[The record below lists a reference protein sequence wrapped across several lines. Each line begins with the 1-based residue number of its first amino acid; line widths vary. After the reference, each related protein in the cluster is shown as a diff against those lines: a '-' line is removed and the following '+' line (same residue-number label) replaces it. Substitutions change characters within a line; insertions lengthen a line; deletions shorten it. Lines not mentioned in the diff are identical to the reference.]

1 MSGDTTD
8 PFSAAPLLDEQAA
21 DVDERDLL
29 RLADDEAEVQTDADR
44 IELSLAAMA
53 VIEP

>member
-8 PFSAAPLLDEQAA
+8 PFSAAPPLDELAA

-29 RLADDEAEVQTDADR
+29 RLADDEAEVQTGEQ

-53 VIEP
+53 VIEI

>member
-8 PFSAAPLLDEQAA
+8 PFSAAPPLEDLRGGVEKQ
-21 DVDERDLL
+21 DLL
-29 RLADDEAEVQTDADR
+29 RLADDEAEVQTGEQ

-53 VIEP
+53 VIEI